1 MVEKKLNN
9 KKSVK
14 KVNKTVKKENNVEN
28 EKDIDSIK
36 QEEKKVIK
44 ERKKNNNFYTKA
56 MSFFHF

>member
-14 KVNKTVKKENNVEN
+14 KVNKTEENNVEN

-36 QEEKKVIK
+36 QEEKKVTK